1 MSIDICNVIW
11 LVWVY
16 MVKCYAIWWM

>member
-1 MSIDICNVIW
+1 MSIDICNVKW